1 MLVGIAAFFSFK
13 LSRAARRATADQ
25 KPMGRLVSRWAGTG
39 GLAGPAASPAPRPG
53 PAAGGCAFSRMR
65 GSASQA
71 MRLHPC
77 KLVCC
82 HPWQHTVPPTHPC
95 LPFDRGLVRNGKSR
109 CLVPPLHWLAFVDSF
124 ASLTCLAC
132 SACLTYL
139 VRLARSVRLIC
150 VTFSAQAP
158 QHESPRPCPS
168 AALPRF
174 AMATSQLSGAWGVWV
189 GGTVVPHGCGSRAP
203 MDGFTA
209 RPANPHTPRLAQSS
223 EKLCALGLALL
234 ALRPCICAKQSHRPT
249 VGGYPDHPARLASDL
264 SAFSVA
270 LRCVALLRHGHQ
282 PTVGGVGCVGWRDRC
297 AAWMRLTSPHGWVYG
312 ASREPTHPTPGP
324 ATRRTLRFWR

>member
-1 MLVGIAAFFSFK
+1 MILRIPRDAWPPPRGVPRCWLASRLFFASSSE
-13 LSRAARRATADQ
+13 LSGTLGYLQRQRQRRG
-25 KPMGRLVSRWAGTG
+25 KSRT
-39 GLAGPAASPAPRPG
+39 AGPCR
-53 PAAGGCAFSRMR
+53 AG
-65 GSASQA
+65 QA
-71 MRLHPC
+71 RVGWRDPLQVRPC

-132 SACLTYL
+132 LACSVCL

-150 VTFSAQAP
+150 VTFSAQVP

-168 AALPRF
+168 AALLCF
-174 AMATSQLSGAWGVWV
+174 AMATSQLSEAWGVWV

-209 RPANPHTPRLAQSS
+209 RPANPHTPRLAQPQDGQ
-223 EKLCALGLALL
+223 CARGVELLGSI
-234 ALRPCICAKQSHRPT
+234 PCQCTKQSHRPT
-249 VGGYPDHPARLASDL
+249 VGGYPCSYQAEIRTP
-264 SAFSVA
+264 
-270 LRCVALLRHGHQ
+270 Q
-282 PTVGGVGCVGWRDRC
+282 PP
-297 AAWMRLTSPHGWVYG
+297 S
-312 ASREPTHPTPGP
+312 
-324 ATRRTLRFWR
+324 

>member
-1 MLVGIAAFFSFK
+1 MVLRMRRDAWPPPRGEPRCWLASRLFFLSSFRGLREGQRQIK
-13 LSRAARRATADQ
+13 SL
-25 KPMGRLVSRWAGTG
+25 WAGSCR
-39 GLAGPAASPAPRPG
+39 AG
-53 PAAGGCAFSRMR
+53 
-65 GSASQA
+65 QA
-71 MRLHPC
+71 RVGWRDPLQVRPC
-77 KLVCC
+77 KLACC

-209 RPANPHTPRLAQSS
+209 RPANPHTPDQAAES
-223 EKLCALGLALL
+223 
-234 ALRPCICAKQSHRPT
+234 P
-249 VGGYPDHPARLASDL
+249 
-264 SAFSVA
+264 
-270 LRCVALLRHGHQ
+270 RCSFC
-282 PTVGGVGCVGWRDRC
+282 T
-297 AAWMRLTSPHGWVYG
+297 
-312 ASREPTHPTPGP
+312 
-324 ATRRTLRFWR
+324 